1 MQGGKEP
8 ELIIP
13 AVPREILYCKGTKVK
28 GKSISK
34 IHLVGKK
41 IEVQKIDLVFE
52 KPVKGRL
59 TGSLYEQERIPG
71 PAVKFEDELFLSVGE
86 LSQPKLIKF

>member
-1 MQGGKEP
+1 M
-8 ELIIP
+8 
-13 AVPREILYCKGTKVK
+13 YCKGTKVK

-59 TGSLYEQERIPG
+59 TGSLYEQERIPA

-86 LSQPKLIKF
+86 LSQPKPSKF